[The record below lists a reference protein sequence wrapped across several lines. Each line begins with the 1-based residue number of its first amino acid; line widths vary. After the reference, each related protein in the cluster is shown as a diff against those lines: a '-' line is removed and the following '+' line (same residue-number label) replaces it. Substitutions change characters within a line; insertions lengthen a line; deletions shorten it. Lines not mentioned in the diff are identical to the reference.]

1 MEKFKDKKLYEDV
14 KKKTIEEIP
23 KHSAYRSAL
32 IVKRYKEKGGR
43 IKSDKVHMVK
53 DQEGYKSSLNRWF
66 KEEWINVYAYLKEN
80 KKIKCGDSDYVDKS
94 ACRPLKRINKDTP
107 ITIDELITLHGR
119 DKLLKAINKKNK
131 DPQNTILQWKNLNL
145 IKK

>member
-43 IKSDKVHMVK
+43 IK
-53 DQEGYKSSLNRWF
+53 EGYKSSLNRWF
-66 KEEWINVYAYLKEN
+66 KEDWINVYAYLKEN
-80 KKIKCGDSDYVDKS
+80 KKIKCGDSDYTNKS
-94 ACRPLKRINKDTP
+94 ACRPLKRINKNTP
-107 ITIDELITLHGR
+107 ITIDELLTLHGR
-119 DKLLKAINKKNK
+119 DKIIQAINKKNK
-131 DPQNTILQWKNLNL
+131 DPKNKILQWKNLNL